1 MGSDLHF
8 LQRDL
13 DGQRLPILERMARAV
28 RKSKLAKKEP
38 FKSMLKQLD
47 KLEIK

>member
-13 DGQRLPILERMARAV
+13 DGRRLPILERMAREI
-28 RKSKLAKKEP
+28 RKRKLAKREP

-47 KLEIK
+47 ELEIK